1 MSFYLLVQL
10 VQVLL
15 SVLAKLRVIYLVG
28 VYDRDVLLRRFWLV
42 SQIHSQIFPKILI
55 PRVTESSRARIGT
68 FLWDLCVQ
76 EKNLGL
82 SLVLF
87 TIFSR
92 VIVIFV
98 DFFVIEF
105 LQIDLLQ
112 MHLDLTLESIFEIF
126 VHLVDNLFLLDSGF
140 VLIEAGLQAVFDS
153 AVVPDEDE
161 AHVH

>member
-1 MSFYLLVQL
+1 MSFNLLVQL

-82 SLVLF
+82 SFVLF

-105 LQIDLLQ
+105 LQIDLL
-112 MHLDLTLESIFEIF
+112 
-126 VHLVDNLFLLDSGF
+126 
-140 VLIEAGLQAVFDS
+140 
-153 AVVPDEDE
+153 
-161 AHVH
+161 